1 MRDYFWRERYDVL
14 IEIIKGIRNSLYVI
28 SLYFE
33 GKQIIFK
40 LTELNFKLIIN
51 DSN

>member
-1 MRDYFWRERYDVL
+1 MRDYFWRERYG
-14 IEIIKGIRNSLYVI
+14 IRMEIIKEIHDSLYVI